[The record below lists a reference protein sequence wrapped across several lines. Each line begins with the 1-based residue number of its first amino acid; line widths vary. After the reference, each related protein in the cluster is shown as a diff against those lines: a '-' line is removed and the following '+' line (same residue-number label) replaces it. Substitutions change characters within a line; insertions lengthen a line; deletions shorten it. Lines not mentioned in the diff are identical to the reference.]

1 MLTLLASIVLAC
13 MGFGADPLPARRLR
27 LAVATSAVVW
37 ITFPYVF
44 LAPFCQPLLTLAV
57 IFGCL
62 AISWKSVEIT
72 TPRARKLWRAVLV
85 SVLVMGVPA
94 WIARWPA
101 LSVWFVVAG
110 AIDELGVL
118 LYPLFFLATIV
129 LTVWAR
135 KEQVKP
141 LWAIV
146 LAFLGVHLVFLSQ
159 WFGMR
164 ASLMLYALAPIAFV
178 LSIILLVRAAR
189 GGARPVWVTVTIW
202 SSVVL
207 QFLAAGLTVF
217 LLLAAFGAH

>member
-1 MLTLLASIVLAC
+1 MLLASVVLAC
-13 MGFGADPLPARRLR
+13 MGFRADPPAARRLR

-37 ITFPYVF
+37 ITFPYVL

-62 AISWKSVEIT
+62 AVSLKSANIT
-72 TPRARKLWRAVLV
+72 TPRAHKLRRATLV
-85 SVLVMGVPA
+85 SVLIMGVPA
-94 WIARWPA
+94 WIGSWHA
-101 LSVWFVVAG
+101 LSVRFAVAG

-135 KEQVKP
+135 KEQIRP
-141 LWAIV
+141 GWSIV